1 MSNESSDAGIVVA
14 LKGWAHSYFSTLW
27 MKGRSHEIR
36 YTTLRG
42 GKFKFKRHFAVKED
56 AG

>member
-1 MSNESSDAGIVVA
+1 MSRESSDAGIVVA

-27 MKGRSHEIR
+27 MKGRSHETR

-42 GKFKFKRHFAVKED
+42 GKFKFKRHFAAKED